1 LKFTQ
6 DAYQKTLRDGLQLRV
21 DMPAKMPGSYQVRIA
36 VRDAASMKLGAA
48 GQFVSV
54 PDLRKPKLAASGIV
68 LRRVA
73 EAAPDSA
80 VMASPVVRHFSPN
93 SEVYFALMLYNATI
107 DPATHA
113 PNVAMEV
120 KLFRNEKVVS
130 SMPETPINFVNQT
143 DLARLFT
150 NGVIKLGGDFEPG
163 SYYLQVVIT
172 DKAAKEKQPPVVQWV
187 DFEIVK

>member
-1 LKFTQ
+1 
-6 DAYQKTLRDGLQLRV
+6 
-21 DMPAKMPGSYQVRIA
+21 
-36 VRDAASMKLGAA
+36 
-48 GQFVSV
+48 
-54 PDLRKPKLAASGIV
+54 
-68 LRRVA
+68 
-73 EAAPDSA
+73 
-80 VMASPVVRHFSPN
+80 
-93 SEVYFALMLYNATI
+93 MLYNATI
-107 DPATHA
+107 DPATHS

-172 DKAAKEKQPPVVQWV
+172 DKAVKEKQPPVVQWV